1 MSKDELYLLDIAF
14 VEQQIKGQIKAVKSM
29 RKDAFQFDDPVQMSL
44 NVAYHDGSLDVLEKL
59 LDFLQEYIE
68 IRKGENK

>member
-14 VEQQIKGQIKAVKSM
+14 VEQQIKNQIKTVKSM
-29 RKDAFQFDDPVQMSL
+29 RKDAFRFDDPVQMSL
-44 NVAYHDGSLDVLEKL
+44 NVAYHDGGLDVLEKL
-59 LDFLQEYIE
+59 LDFFQEYIE